1 MSPKSVQ
8 HFDMLYLASLGLY
21 AVSFFLGYDD
31 TVALTR
37 AAYAKQG
44 ANIDPSMMIAGV
56 FVAVLALYLLL
67 WWLVSSKGNNIAK
80 WVLTALSALGVVIA
94 IYSLAT
100 GAGGPFTLALGLS
113 LLSSAL
119 TWAAVAFLFQPDA
132 KAWLERERPER

>member
-8 HFDMLYLASLGLY
+8 HFDMLLLASLGVY

-37 AAYAKQG
+37 ATYAKQG

-56 FVAVLALYLLL
+56 FVVVLALYLLL
-67 WWLVSSKGNNIAK
+67 WWLVSSKGNNVAK
-80 WVLTALSALGVVIA
+80 WVLTAFSALGVAVA

-100 GAGGPFTLALGLS
+100 GAAGPFTLALGLS
-113 LLSSAL
+113 LLSSVM
-119 TWAAVAFLFQPDA
+119 TWAAVAFLFKPDA